1 MLLIMSRPHMY
12 RVALLALS
20 LVMVLLEVGAPVRTN
35 AQSTPV
41 ATPETVA
48 VHGIDVADM
57 DLAVSPRIDFYQFA
71 NGGWLERTSI
81 PADRTQVSTLSL
93 LTDQTISQQIELLRD
108 AAGPNGAAA
117 GSDEAKAAAIFT
129 QGLEMQ
135 VRDRQGIAPIQD
147 ALERIAAIDSAE
159 AYHAYLPYGL
169 FDGVGAT
176 LPLEVQPD
184 PKDSSTN
191 ALILGEPSLGLPNRD
206 YYLAND
212 SSYDDVRKAYVAT
225 NTRFLTAAGYD
236 PDEAATTAQAVYEFE
251 KALAAASLTR
261 EQQQQDFS
269 LQYNPRT
276 VEELAAHY
284 PAMDWPTYLAEVG
297 VPGVDHIIVLDTG
310 YLQSLPDIMA
320 KTPVETLRA
329 YLMLE
334 LVTAWADALDTELG
348 DIAFAFDHVLTGL
361 EQQPKL
367 EERVLDQVNGALPD
381 AVGKLY
387 VAEHFPPEAKA
398 AIEVLAHDV
407 LGAFGERLATNTWMT
422 PETKAKAVAKLAAVT
437 VQVGYPDTW
446 KTYEAVELADSY
458 ARSLRSALAA
468 NLRRD
473 FAKAGQPVDRGEW
486 DFPAQIV
493 NAEYNPFLNAIV
505 FPAGILQPPMF
516 DYKADPAA
524 NYGAIGFVIGHEIT
538 HGFDLSGSQFDAE
551 GNLTNWW
558 TDEDRKHFLALNSEL
573 EKQYSAIEVAPGL
586 FVNGQ
591 ITVGENAADLGGIQN
606 AYAALQDRLRA
617 EGDNRATPQA
627 SGAVVVEPPFSPE
640 QRFYI
645 AAASVWRNKTR
656 PALLALLVHSDVHAP
671 GIVRA
676 TQPLRN
682 AAPFFTA
689 FGIESGD
696 PMWLSPDDRIVIW

>member
-1 MLLIMSRPHMY
+1 
-12 RVALLALS
+12 
-20 LVMVLLEVGAPVRTN
+20 
-35 AQSTPV
+35 
-41 ATPETVA
+41 
-48 VHGIDVADM
+48 
-57 DLAVSPRIDFYQFA
+57 
-71 NGGWLERTSI
+71 
-81 PADRTQVSTLSL
+81 
-93 LTDQTISQQIELLRD
+93 
-108 AAGPNGAAA
+108 
-117 GSDEAKAAAIFT
+117 
-129 QGLEMQ
+129 
-135 VRDRQGIAPIQD
+135 
-147 ALERIAAIDSAE
+147 
-159 AYHAYLPYGL
+159 
-169 FDGVGAT
+169 
-176 LPLEVQPD
+176 
-184 PKDSSTN
+184 
-191 ALILGEPSLGLPNRD
+191 
-206 YYLAND
+206 
-212 SSYDDVRKAYVAT
+212 
-225 NTRFLTAAGYD
+225 
-236 PDEAATTAQAVYEFE
+236 
-251 KALAAASLTR
+251 
-261 EQQQQDFS
+261 
-269 LQYNPRT
+269 
-276 VEELAAHY
+276 
-284 PAMDWPTYLAEVG
+284 
-297 VPGVDHIIVLDTG
+297 
-310 YLQSLPDIMA
+310 
-320 KTPVETLRA
+320 
-329 YLMLE
+329 
-334 LVTAWADALDTELG
+334 
-348 DIAFAFDHVLTGL
+348 
-361 EQQPKL
+361 
-367 EERVLDQVNGALPD
+367 
-381 AVGKLY
+381 VGKLY

-617 EGDNRATPQA
+617 EGDNSATPQA